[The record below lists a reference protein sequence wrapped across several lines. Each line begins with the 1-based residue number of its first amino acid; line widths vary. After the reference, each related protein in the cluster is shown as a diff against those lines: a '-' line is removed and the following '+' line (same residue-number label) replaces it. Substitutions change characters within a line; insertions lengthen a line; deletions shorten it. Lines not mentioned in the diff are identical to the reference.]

1 MTHLEFKPPCWV
13 LYYNT
18 LPQVIEQ
25 SLFLFFRIA
34 LLFEGAILKKK
45 NGKDCSLRTYVEE
58 RPGWGRPQMGESIF
72 PVWLTGPR
80 DPRGAVFAKKKSHT
94 NYNIILFYYLGGQ
107 TKIRVPLVH
116 QEAEDGPRPRPPPP
130 PRPPPV
136 MFPLFL
142 LRAFLLPVGRL
153 KTTDVGETVSPLPPY
168 PFAVC
173 LPPPPLHFSSLCL
186 GRSRRLDVP
195 GLYVRLYI
203 L

>member
-94 NYNIILFYYLGGQ
+94 NYNIILFYYLGGR
-107 TKIRVPLVH
+107 TKNTRPTCPSRSRRRPAAAAAATAAAAASHVPTFSFTSI
-116 QEAEDGPRPRPPPP
+116 PP
-130 PRPPPV
+130 PR
-136 MFPLFL
+136 
-142 LRAFLLPVGRL
+142 
-153 KTTDVGETVSPLPPY
+153 GETEDD
-168 PFAVC
+168 
-173 LPPPPLHFSSLCL
+173 
-186 GRSRRLDVP
+186 RR
-195 GLYVRLYI
+195 R
-203 L
+203 

>member
-45 NGKDCSLRTYVEE
+45 NGKNCSLRTYVEE

-80 DPRGAVFAKKKSHT
+80 DPRGAVFAKKKSSHT
-94 NYNIILFYYLGGQ
+94 NYNIILFYYLGGR
-107 TKIRVPLVH
+107 TKNTRPTCPSRSRRRPAAAAAAAATAAAAASHVPTFSFTSV
-116 QEAEDGPRPRPPPP
+116 PP
-130 PRPPPV
+130 PR
-136 MFPLFL
+136 
-142 LRAFLLPVGRL
+142 
-153 KTTDVGETVSPLPPY
+153 GETEDD
-168 PFAVC
+168 
-173 LPPPPLHFSSLCL
+173 
-186 GRSRRLDVP
+186 RR
-195 GLYVRLYI
+195 R
-203 L
+203 